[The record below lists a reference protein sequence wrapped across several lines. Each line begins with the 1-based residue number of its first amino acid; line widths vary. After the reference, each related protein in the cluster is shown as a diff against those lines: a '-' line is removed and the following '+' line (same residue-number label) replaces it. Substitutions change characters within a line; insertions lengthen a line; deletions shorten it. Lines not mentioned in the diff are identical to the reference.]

1 MQAVTKMMTDL
12 REPGLQKV
20 LSATVRELTS
30 GVGIPATH
38 SDVQRAAATGT
49 SGAAAASLF
58 GALASNTGA
67 EGADNLARTLEV
79 RRQALCGPGVV
90 IMWSGSGNGCD

>member
-1 MQAVTKMMTDL
+1 MTDL
-12 REPGLQKV
+12 REPGLQSV

-30 GVGIPATH
+30 GVGIPASH

-58 GALASNTGA
+58 GTLAANTGA

-79 RRQALCGPGVV
+79 RRRCCAGWA
-90 IMWSGSGNGCD
+90 MR